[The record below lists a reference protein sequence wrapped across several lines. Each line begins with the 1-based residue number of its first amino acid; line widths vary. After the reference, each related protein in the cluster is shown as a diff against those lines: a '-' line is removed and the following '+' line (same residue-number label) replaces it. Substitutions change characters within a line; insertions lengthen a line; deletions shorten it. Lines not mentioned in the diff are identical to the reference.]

1 MSKTPALTTS
11 RIATKNQDKNLAIA
25 LHAKKW
31 ELINMNGYDFE
42 RCVIET
48 IAELADLKGVKQ
60 DPMAV
65 AAWPQ
70 CKSPGARWRQMRSA
84 KIAQRLPIGD
94 ACQLC
99 AILGMSFIEVC
110 GLAQAKLMQK
120 KAGQDVNF
128 RVVNHEALPDKQEA
142 ITESEKDKPEDQ
154 KCIEA

>member
-1 MSKTPALTTS
+1 MGKTPALTTS
-11 RIATKNQDKNLAIA
+11 RIATKNQEKNLVIA
-25 LHAKKW
+25 LYAEKW

-48 IAELADLKGVKQ
+48 IAELADLKGIKQ

-70 CKSPGARWRQMRSA
+70 SKSPGARWRQMRST

-94 ACQLC
+94 ACELC
-99 AILGMSFIEVC
+99 SALGMSFIEVC

-128 RVVNHEALPDKQEA
+128 RVVNREALPDKQEA
-142 ITESEKDKPEDQ
+142 ISEDNSGKPTQ
-154 KCIEA
+154 KCIEV